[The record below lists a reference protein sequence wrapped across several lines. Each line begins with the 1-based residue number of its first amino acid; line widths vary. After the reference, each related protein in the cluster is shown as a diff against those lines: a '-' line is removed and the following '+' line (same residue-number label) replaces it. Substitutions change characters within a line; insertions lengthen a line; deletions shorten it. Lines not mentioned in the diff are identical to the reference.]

1 MLNENIQHQN
11 LLQPDYEPP
20 LQHENSHLYLHG
32 SMTRTDLK
40 GMNNLTCEVIPV
52 VKWNA
57 LSINCSKK
65 TKKTVPTE
73 NLSKEEGVKPY
84 QATRFQNEII
94 LCNTPSVSKCLTPLT
109 F

>member
-52 VKWNA
+52 VK
-57 LSINCSKK
+57 
-65 TKKTVPTE
+65 
-73 NLSKEEGVKPY
+73 
-84 QATRFQNEII
+84 
-94 LCNTPSVSKCLTPLT
+94 
-109 F
+109 